1 MKWEYKF
8 FVIHVTPTGAS
19 LASFPGQLTQWPKI
33 QEFGEQ
39 GWELVN
45 CLPFGGTTGTNALG
59 FIFKREKAYLYSSS

>member
-8 FVIHVTPTGAS
+8 YLFDVGPVGAAT
-19 LASFPGQLTQWPKI
+19 LATFPGQLNHWPKI

-45 CLPFGGTTGTNALG
+45 CLPIGGKTGTNTLG
-59 FIFKREKAYLYSSS
+59 FIFKRPKS

>member
-1 MKWEYKF
+1 MQWEYKF
-8 FVIHVTPTGAS
+8 FLLEVGPGGAS
-19 LASFPGQLTQWPKI
+19 LVSFPGQLKQWPKI

-59 FIFKREKAYLYSSS
+59 FIFKRTKS